1 MADLVLTIS
10 IGSSSATRTLPSAK
24 VANFRQFVMA
34 NKPIPQTFKDTHAG
48 KTATEIELEW
58 LAFWTTKYWRIN
70 VASGLFE
77 YHKENADMG
86 NFGKE

>member
-34 NKPIPQTFKDTHAG
+34 NKPTHAG